1 MLTDDDIHYS
11 ATRLK
16 EKGTA
21 WDYIAHWVPKMI
33 TRFTPME
40 IVQMYEKVKT
50 LNLNYGYNNFDKNKF
65 NKYEDL
71 S

>member
-1 MLTDDDIHYS
+1 M
-11 ATRLK
+11 TRLK

-33 TRFTPME
+33 TRFTPEE
-40 IVQMYEKVKT
+40 IIMMHEKVKSF
-50 LNLNYGYNNFDKNKF
+50 NQNYGYSNYDKNAFNKF
-65 NKYEDL
+65 NNQ